1 MGKEIRLKRCG
12 RQIEGAEIQEDRRE
26 RKGGR
31 EEQED
36 DRVVWWFQ
44 RRHSRERFFSFSLS
58 PGDHPMLSCL
68 SFKRGR
74 LCQSSQ
80 IRKTE
85 VAERL
90 YLAWVK
96 RRAPGEVR
104 IGEGPAEPLCIPT
117 GSRSCCSGA
126 TVCWLHS
133 KWDWMEAF
141 CDDRLR
147 WQQAGVQI
155 GTLLTLQPAV

>member
-1 MGKEIRLKRCG
+1 MGGKRKGNEIKKKGGCG
-12 RQIEGAEIQEDRRE
+12 IEGAGRE
-26 RKGGR
+26 RQKGRQR
-31 EEQED
+31 EREREQQED
-36 DRVVWWFQ
+36 DRVVCFFQ
-44 RRHSRERFFSFSLS
+44 QRFCSFSLS

-96 RRAPGEVR
+96 RRAPWEVK
-104 IGEGPAEPLCIPT
+104 IGEGTAEPLCIPSWSFFFT
-117 GSRSCCSGA
+117 PLCR
-126 TVCWLHS
+126 
-133 KWDWMEAF
+133 
-141 CDDRLR
+141 
-147 WQQAGVQI
+147 AGVVAPLRL
-155 GTLLTLQPAV
+155 GVNGGPRGRSSRMTAS